1 VKLRFKI
8 LKVPLKRHFQL
19 LFLAI
24 GCIHLVG
31 GPYAVVQLYAWA
43 NMLVSYTQE
52 SSFSNAVVD
61 TFSGEK
67 PCCLCKKIAEAK
79 KSDPKNQDT
88 ETVQLSQKLFQD
100 LIAPSI
106 SHLHDHFYSPLP
118 PTDFP
123 AVADAIDHLANEPLA
138 PPPRA

>member
-1 VKLRFKI
+1 
-8 LKVPLKRHFQL
+8 
-19 LFLAI
+19 
-24 GCIHLVG
+24 
-31 GPYAVVQLYAWA
+31 
-43 NMLVSYTQE
+43 MLVSYTQE

-67 PCCLCKKIAEAK
+67 PCCLCKKIAESK

-100 LIAPSI
+100 LIVPSI
-106 SHLHDHFYSPLP
+106 SHLHDPFYSPLP

-123 AVADAIDHLANEPLA
+123 VVAYANDHLANGPLA